1 MESIVPLHRPPG
13 LASGAG
19 SRLVDRDDELSTVA
33 RALDALEQGRG
44 SCLFVVGEPGIGKT
58 RLAAEAAAEAD
69 RRGVVV
75 LAGRAT
81 PTGAGLP
88 YQSLSAALLHGLR
101 SRPDFDL
108 SQARG
113 VRAGLATLLPGLF
126 DGPAL
131 PPSPVLVGET
141 VLRVAQLLGGES
153 GTLLVLDDLQWACG
167 DTLAVTEYLADHA
180 AHARVVVLGTARP
193 EGAADGPIDA
203 LERRRSAKVVTL
215 ARLGRRAVGQ
225 MISARLSDSERRPPD
240 AVVELLNARAE
251 GLPFLVEEL
260 LTDIVSRGALVAGDD
275 GWELAGD
282 VRTEVPMSF
291 AQAVRERLAA
301 LPEQRRHVV
310 KTAAILGRDFD
321 WSHLP
326 MLSRTG
332 ESEVLEALSSAV
344 ELHLVE
350 EVGGDRFR
358 FRHALTVDA
367 ILGQMLDPQRERLA
381 ARALDDLMEGP
392 KEVGVE
398 LLELAA
404 HLAAQAGRKA
414 EAAQLLSQSARRALA
429 TGAVATAAATARRA
443 RDAAPGGDAAATE
456 AGEVLLAALSVA
468 GDAHAAQQLG
478 GELLSELEGT
488 GAPADQRA
496 TVMLLLAR
504 SAHTALDLA
513 RAGRLCDEALAMDP
527 QSAQLRLELDL
538 TRAELAFSEHE
549 YVRAAAA
556 AEAVLAR
563 AERCGFDEVVC
574 DALHLL
580 GRHRAQ
586 AALDSVQAQ
595 RYFVSSLKRA
605 ERADLPFCRL
615 RALLQ
620 LAYFNLGSSA
630 DLELLTEAR
639 GAAEQLGAL
648 ALTAEL
654 DQVAALGM
662 LAEDKLDGARALAD
676 RALEAARSH
685 GLGELAAVISGTQAT
700 IEAVAGRRE
709 DAERQVE
716 MALAQAPP
724 GVMLMAAIGGLPLL
738 LAALADDDLPAAA
751 RRVAETRALMPMGE
765 MVFHPLEL
773 GIFYGVAAVVHTAT
787 GASELVHGRDWV
799 PVDDTLVSSSFDVA
813 RAIVAGRAGEA
824 ERAAALFA
832 AADGKLGGAPWLRAV
847 YRRCAAQAAL
857 TDGWG
862 DPAAWLTGAEQY
874 FEATGREPLA
884 RACRSLLRL
893 AGKSP
898 RRSTGT
904 SDGARFGDLEL
915 TTRERDVLALLA
927 EGMTNKQIA
936 ARLYLS
942 PRTVE
947 KHVER
952 ILTKTGQV
960 NRTALAAHAT
970 ARRPSVPAI
979 EHGLPAR
986 GAHANDRVRR
996 RSGQRAQ

>member
-1 MESIVPLHRPPG
+1 MESIVPFHRPPG
-13 LASGAG
+13 LTSDAG
-19 SRLVDRDDELSTVA
+19 SRLVDRDEELSTVA
-33 RALDALEQGRG
+33 SALDGLEEGRG

-58 RLAAEAAAEAD
+58 RLAAEAAAEAA
-69 RRGVVV
+69 RRDV
-75 LAGRAT
+75 LVLSGRAT

-108 SQARG
+108 SEARG

-141 VLRVAQLLGGES
+141 VLRVAQLLGGEG
-153 GTLLVLDDLQWACG
+153 GTLLVFDDLQWACG

-180 AHARVVVLGTARP
+180 ALAPVVILGTARP
-193 EGAADGPIDA
+193 EGAADGLIDA
-203 LERRRSAKVVTL
+203 LERRRSAKVMTL

-225 MISARLSDSERRPPD
+225 MISACLSDSEHRPSE
-240 AVVELLNARAE
+240 ALVELLNARAE

-260 LTDIVSRGALVAGDD
+260 LTDIVRRGALVAGDN
-275 GWELAGD
+275 GWKLAGD
-282 VRTEVPMSF
+282 LRTDVPMSF
-291 AQAVRERLAA
+291 AQAIRERLAA
-301 LPEQRRHVV
+301 LPEQRRRLVR
-310 KTAAILGRDFD
+310 TAAILGRDFD

-350 EVGGDRFR
+350 EAGGDRFR

-367 ILGQMLDPQRERLA
+367 ILGQMLDPQRKRLA

-392 KEVGVE
+392 QEVGVE

-404 HLAAQAGRKA
+404 HLAAQAGRTA
-414 EAAQLLSQSARRALA
+414 EAAQLLSESARRALA

-443 RDAAPGGDAAATE
+443 RDAAPEGDATATE
-456 AGEVLLAALSVA
+456 AGEVLLAALSLA
-468 GDAHAAQQLG
+468 GDAKAAQQLG
-478 GELLSELEGT
+478 GELLSELEAT
-488 GAPADQRA
+488 GAPADRRA
-496 TVMLLLAR
+496 AVMLLLAR

-513 RAGRLCDEALAMDP
+513 RASRLCDGALAMNP
-527 QSAQLRLELDL
+527 QAAQLRLELDL

-549 YVRAAAA
+549 YGRAVAA

-563 AERCGFDEVVC
+563 ADTSGFDEVVC

-595 RYFVSSLKRA
+595 RYFLSSLERA

-620 LAYFNLGSSA
+620 LAYFNLGRSA
-630 DLELLTEAR
+630 DLDVLNEAR

-654 DQVAALGM
+654 DQVAALAM
-662 LAEDKLDGARALAD
+662 LAEDKLDAARARAD
-676 RALEAARSH
+676 RALATAQSH
-685 GLGELAAVISGTQAT
+685 GLGELAAVVSGTQAT
-700 IEAVAGRRE
+700 IEAVAGCRE

-716 MALAQAPP
+716 LALAQAPP
-724 GVMLMAAIGGLPLL
+724 APMLRAAIGGLPLL

-751 RRVAETRALMPMGE
+751 RRVAETRALLPVGE

-773 GIFYGVAAVVHTAT
+773 GIFYGVAAVVHAAT
-787 GASELVHGRDWV
+787 GASELVHRRDWV

-813 RAIVAGRAGEA
+813 RAIVAGRAGDA
-824 ERAAALFA
+824 DRAAALFA
-832 AADGKLGGAPWLRAV
+832 AADGKLAGAPWLRAV

-898 RRSTGT
+898 RRGSAV
-904 SDGARFGDLEL
+904 SYGARFGDLEL

-927 EGMTNKQIA
+927 EGLTNKQIA
-936 ARLYLS
+936 ARVYLS

-952 ILTKTGQV
+952 ILTKTAQV
-960 NRTALAAHAT
+960 NRTALAAYAT
-970 ARRPSVPAI
+970 ATRPIMSPT
-979 EHGLPAR
+979 EHTGL
-986 GAHANDRVRR
+986 
-996 RSGQRAQ
+996 RSS